1 MTTTQEILESFE
13 TVWNQCRVRYSQ
25 PQKFLV
31 IDRAT
36 MDVIEVVSAEQR
48 WLDRLNSPAGLK
60 ALFPALK
67 G

>member
-1 MTTTQEILESFE
+1 MTTTQEILDAMEG
-13 TVWNQCRVRYSQ
+13 VWKQAGCLPRGARTMY
-25 PQKFLV
+25 
-31 IDRAT
+31 IDRRT
-36 MDVIEVVSAEQR
+36 METFEVVSAEQR

>member
-1 MTTTQEILESFE
+1 MTTTQEIME
-13 TVWNQCRVRYSQ
+13 TFDAVWWEAMHLPPRT
-25 PQKFLV
+25 LV
-31 IDRAT
+31 LDRLT
-36 MDVIEVVSAEQR
+36 MEVIEVVSAEQR

>member
-1 MTTTQEILESFE
+1 MTTTQEILDSMESVWHQAGCLPPGSRTMMVDRRTLE
-13 TVWNQCRVRYSQ
+13 T
-25 PQKFLV
+25 F
-31 IDRAT
+31 
-36 MDVIEVVSAEQR
+36 EVVSAEQR

>member
-1 MTTTQEILESFE
+1 MTTTQEIMKTFDA
-13 TVWNQCRVRYSQ
+13 VWREAMHLPPLPRTMV
-25 PQKFLV
+25 L
-31 IDRAT
+31 DRST
-36 MDVIEVVSAEQR
+36 MEVIEVVSAEQR

>member
-1 MTTTQEILESFE
+1 MTSTQEIEKVFE
-13 TVWNQCRVRYSQ
+13 AVWWEAMHLPPKPRT
-25 PQKFLV
+25 LV
-31 IDRAT
+31 LDRST
-36 MDVIEVVSAEQR
+36 MDVIEIVSAEQR